1 MARLSLRA
9 IRPPPPDDITPNPN
23 DPASVPPSTVG
34 PDQLVQ
40 PGDPDGVVLTGAD
53 PPAWQPPT
61 IIPSAWSGWPAEWWP
76 PYWNGSMQTTLTD
89 TAWMCVDYNA
99 QQLSTMPPYL
109 KDAAPSLQADWLNNP
124 DPDAYPGGWS
134 EFAHQ
139 LFWDYQLGEAFVLV
153 TARYST
159 GWPARFHV
167 VPPWSVEIDIVDGL
181 NVYSIGQE
189 DVTNDLLHIK
199 YKSQVGST
207 HGVGPLEAGSTR
219 VIASQMLVQYATSL
233 AAGGGVPT
241 GVLQHPAEQTPAQA
255 AQLKAD
261 WVAARTSAIGEPAV
275 LSGGIEWKP
284 TQINP
289 HDMALTAL
297 LDKQESR
304 IAYLLGVPSELLG
317 IPVASDPMTYKNV
330 SMWTDLHWR
339 TGLMPKATRVM
350 AAMSQWA
357 LPRGTTIELN
367 RDQYVAAP
375 PLERAQ
381 TAQVLHSI
389 VDPVTG
395 EQALTVQ
402 EIRAAERLDNSTPSD
417 LSSGVLK

>member
-1 MARLSLRA
+1 
-9 IRPPPPDDITPNPN
+9 
-23 DPASVPPSTVG
+23 
-34 PDQLVQ
+34 
-40 PGDPDGVVLTGAD
+40 
-53 PPAWQPPT
+53 
-61 IIPSAWSGWPAEWWP
+61 
-76 PYWNGSMQTTLTD
+76 
-89 TAWMCVDYNA
+89 
-99 QQLSTMPPYL
+99 
-109 KDAAPSLQADWLNNP
+109 
-124 DPDAYPGGWS
+124 
-134 EFAHQ
+134 
-139 LFWDYQLGEAFVLV
+139 
-153 TARYST
+153 
-159 GWPARFHV
+159 
-167 VPPWSVEIDIVDGL
+167 
-181 NVYSIGQE
+181 
-189 DVTNDLLHIK
+189 
-199 YKSQVGST
+199 
-207 HGVGPLEAGSTR
+207 